1 MDLLYILTGI
11 FISAVVIALV
21 LGNINGTMLA

>member
-1 MDLLYILTGI
+1 MDLVYILTGV

-21 LGNINGTMLA
+21 LGNINGTLAW

>member
-11 FISAVVIALV
+11 FISAIAVSLI
-21 LGNINGTMLA
+21 LGRVNGTLIW

>member
-21 LGNINGTMLA
+21 LGTINGTMLA

>member
-1 MDLLYILTGI
+1 MDLVYILTGI

-21 LGNINGTMLA
+21 LGTINGTMLS

>member
-11 FISAVVIALV
+11 FISAIAISVV
-21 LGNINGTMLA
+21 LGRINGTLVW

>member
-1 MDLLYILTGI
+1 MDLVYILTGI

-21 LGNINGTMLA
+21 LGTINGTMLA

>member
-1 MDLLYILTGI
+1 MDLVYILTGI